1 MCGYARLLYGKV
13 PPKIW
18 NLENFRPHRT
28 MSRTLCLSARRRKA
42 ETCEALMLS
51 FREKCLS
58 SAELF
63 ELNNKFWDSR
73 IKAKLDVNKHI
84 IAWEVYSTRQGLG
97 ARTGAAQAYLNVL
110 RWQIPGHSREKLHF
124 EEERS
129 AFHRKKWS
137 TSGGPG
143 PKFWRQRRV
152 KDEWYQ
158 GFTVNWLFGNFSHHG
173 CFLYVPRNFRN
184 IFHRASF
191 RQNFTNN
198 RPQRVYACS
207 ESHPFNPIQM
217 EEFRSR
223 PEQRLQIPL
232 RPWLMMFLV
241 SGRAPCSNC
250 FICNWIHGL
259 LSHFLSCQGAAH
271 AQTQPQRP

>member
-1 MCGYARLLYGKV
+1 MCGCADFFMARCRRKYEILKTFA
-13 PPKIW
+13 P
-18 NLENFRPHRT
+18 RRT

-152 KDEWYQ
+152 KDERYQ

-191 RQNFTNN
+191 ARILPTTGPSAYTHVPNLI
-198 RPQRVYACS
+198 
-207 ESHPFNPIQM
+207 HLIQ
-217 EEFRSR
+217 FRWKSFEAAR
-223 PEQRLQIPL
+223 
-232 RPWLMMFLV
+232 
-241 SGRAPCSNC
+241 SNDYK
-250 FICNWIHGL
+250 FRFVHGWWW
-259 LSHFLSCQGAAH
+259 F
-271 AQTQPQRP
+271 